1 MVAQPDIKLLDV
13 LRGMGKI
20 IRQIHFRGLRAA
32 EFVHR
37 QLQPVLVIFNARLN
51 LNNVIAI
58 EESRQALRVIPE
70 TRLNRSASIAELQAQ
85 KRLTFAGRTQ
95 LFFTNEKKG
104 RDGSVR
110 RQIRNVGGFHSV
122 GFTAWDRR
130 RRRRRRLLLFLIVVV
145 RRWRNLFDC
154 AGGHGSRIRI
164 PGLHRDVA
172 VFPQRFQIR
181 AQRRPQSFI
190 VEAVLDFVVDF
201 LLRLLPGSIML
212 SHLQDQKSRLRGN
225 YICRLK
231 PLQRKH
237 GLFDVGGKLAMLE
250 PAQVSALFGRAAVGE
265 MLGKFSK
272 ILAVLE
278 ALQQVIR
285 LLSQGWYFRF
295 LFPLGAY
302 EDLPQR
308 NLLGT
313 HELGLMFVVILLHLR
328 MIQNNFRPHFVPDHF
343 LLEHLVSDV
352 ILEVLERD
360 AAFVDLRLQL
370 LHRGDIVLDANLIQ
384 TLDHV
389 GLDVDAHILAAL
401 NKQRVIYKVAQN
413 VLIFRRNPLINL
425 FRRALGTILLR
436 FLLHLAS
443 RALQVAAGDR
453 VVIYARNH
461 LFHNHAL
468 FLCQARERRG
478 QQHYPR
484 ADTHILQHLS
494 PLQF

>member
-1 MVAQPDIKLLDV
+1 MLEQAAQESMVHHFRRRGALQARRYCGVLNNSADKAAQPGILDRCNMLTQPAIKLLDV
-13 LRGMGKI
+13 LRGMRKI
-20 IRQIHFRGLRAA
+20 IRQIHFRGLGAA
-32 EFVHR
+32 EFLHG

-51 LNNVIAI
+51 LNNVVAI
-58 EESRQALRVIPE
+58 EESRQALRIIPE
-70 TRLNRSASIAELQAQ
+70 TRLDRSASIAELQAQ
-85 KRLTFAGRTQ
+85 KRLTFARRAQ
-95 LFFTNEKKG
+95 LFFTNEEKG
-104 RDGSVR
+104 RNAGVR
-110 RQIRNVGGFHSV
+110 CQIRNVGGFHSV

-130 RRRRRRLLLFLIVVV
+130 RRRWGRLLLCLVVV

-154 AGGHGSRIRI
+154 AGRYGGRIRI
-164 PGLHRDVA
+164 PRLHRDVA
-172 VFPQRFQIR
+172 VYPQRFQIR
-181 AQRRPQSFI
+181 AQRRPQLLI
-190 VEAVLDFVVDF
+190 VEAVLDFGVDL

-237 GLFDVGGKLAMLE
+237 GLFDVGGKLTMLE

-295 LFPLGAY
+295 LFPLAAY

-370 LHRGDIVLDANLIQ
+370 LHRGDIVLDSNLIQ

-389 GLDVDAHILAAL
+389 GLDVYDHIFA
-401 NKQRVIYKVAQN
+401 AQN
-413 VLIFRRNPLINL
+413 K
-425 FRRALGTILLR
+425 
-436 FLLHLAS
+436 
-443 RALQVAAGDR
+443 
-453 VVIYARNH
+453 
-461 LFHNHAL
+461 
-468 FLCQARERRG
+468 
-478 QQHYPR
+478 
-484 ADTHILQHLS
+484 
-494 PLQF
+494 